1 MSDSLKVLLVDDD
14 PTLRLALCDSFEIAG
29 IEVDTASDAAA
40 ALGMLSDLHGAVI
53 TDLRMPGMDGLQLR
67 SELRARDPHLPVI
80 LMTGHGDITMA
91 VNALKDGAF
100 DFLAK
105 PFATDHLI
113 ASARRALETRALF
126 VENQRLRARAEGFSS
141 LKLLGETPVMVRL
154 RQTISQLAAVE
165 VDVLIEGEIGTGKRK
180 AAQYLHRL
188 GPRRS
193 RAFVAID
200 CAALPGAIAE
210 ETLFGSRTQRGAL
223 AEADRGVLYLNEI
236 DSLPPALQG
245 RLLSVMETGE
255 LAAHGSGPAQSLNL
269 RVIAACRG
277 DLARAVAEGRFRA
290 DLYYKL
296 ETVRLRLPPL
306 RERRADVDLLF
317 SVFLRDAAE
326 HLHLPIPQV
335 DAATAARL
343 ATDDWPGNVNELE
356 NFATRLV
363 LGLGEAASQ
372 EPDLP
377 LAEQMDRFEAGVL
390 RRNLDRLG
398 GDVTEV
404 ARLLGMP
411 RRSLYARL
419 QRHGIEASAFRGR
432 EGQAGRH
439 PGQGAKGS

>member
-1 MSDSLKVLLVDDD
+1 MTETLKVLLVDDD
-14 PTLRLALCDSFEIAG
+14 PALRIALCDSFEIAG
-29 IEVDTASDAAA
+29 IGIDAATDAGA
-40 ALGMLSDLHGAVI
+40 ALALLSDQHGAVI
-53 TDLRMPGMDGLQLR
+53 TDLRMPGIDGLQLLAA
-67 SELRARDPHLPVI
+67 LRARDPQLPVI
-80 LMTGHGDITMA
+80 LMTGHGDIAMA

-113 ASARRALETRALF
+113 ASARRALETRALY
-126 VENQRLRARAEGFSS
+126 VENQRLRARADGLSS

-154 RQTISQLAAVE
+154 RETIRQLAAVE
-165 VDVLIEGEIGTGKRK
+165 VDVLIEGEIGTGKKK
-180 AAQYLHRL
+180 AAQHLHRL
-188 GPRRS
+188 GPRRN
-193 RAFVAID
+193 RPFVAID
-200 CAALPGAIAE
+200 CAALPPAIAE

-245 RLLSVMETGE
+245 RLLSVMDTGE
-255 LAAHGSGPAQSLNL
+255 LAAHGTGPSQSLNL
-269 RVIAACRG
+269 RVIAACRS

-290 DLYYKL
+290 DLYYKI

-326 HLHLPIPQV
+326 HLRLPIPQI

-343 ATDDWPGNVNELE
+343 AADDWPGNVSELE

-363 LGLGEAASQ
+363 LGLGEAPVQ
-372 EPDLP
+372 TDLP
-377 LAEQMDRFEAGVL
+377 LADQMAQFEAGVL
-390 RRNLDRLG
+390 RRNLERLG

-404 ARLLGMP
+404 ARHLGMP
-411 RRSLYARL
+411 RRSLYARM
-419 QRHGIEASAFRGR
+419 QRHGIEASAYRSR
-432 EGQAGRH
+432 
-439 PGQGAKGS
+439 